1 MDLQSLCVLP
11 GKSCWVLHI
20 DGLVLNAD
28 GSVLDAL
35 SLATKVNLSLMCP
48 PPPFLPFLSPWVGLK
63 RLPRDCQS
71 WWQAGRHAPRQQ
83 TSLVGLH
90 GIAYGD
96 ISVCKHKPRSTSNSQ
111 KGCMTSLRLARDADL
126 AHLVSCCTPPEK
138 APA

>member
-48 PPPFLPFLSPWVGLK
+48 PPPSSPSSPLGWDSSGFLGTVNHGG
-63 RLPRDCQS
+63 R
-71 WWQAGRHAPRQQ
+71 QAGMHQGSRHLWLACMALRMETYLSAS
-83 TSLVGLH
+83 TSLDQLQ
-90 GIAYGD
+90 IP
-96 ISVCKHKPRSTSNSQ
+96 K
-111 KGCMTSLRLARDADL
+111 KGA
-126 AHLVSCCTPPEK
+126 
-138 APA
+138 